1 MRLLA
6 LLALL
11 GLISACGTVTRTEI
25 VEYREVSIAPVV
37 NEVTI
42 IDDEEPVDVTTTTI
56 EYY

>member
-1 MRLLA
+1 MKWLGLLA
-6 LLALL
+6 LFGLL
-11 GLISACGTVTRTEI
+11 SACGTVTRTQI

-42 IDDEEPVDVTTTTI
+42 IDDEDPVDMTTTTI